1 MCPASSRWASP
12 PVFFDFPIYL
22 SVSGNY
28 DVVLPESFTSVKN
41 FCLTLIRERG
51 IRSLGF
57 VGDYTHCTSFY
68 ERFLAM
74 REALFLAGMEYD
86 TDCSFIEKGLFPL
99 RRPRGTGARSRP
111 HQDPRVLYL
120 RQRYHRRQRHRALKL
135 LRKRVPRD
143 VMVAG
148 FDNLPEAKNCDP
160 ALTTFNVDKTG
171 LGRKLLDVLLAR
183 IGRPREK
190 SQVIYLQSNS
200 ASDDVNTPKEP
211 RDSLGSFAAL
221 PSP

>member
-1 MCPASSRWASP
+1 
-12 PVFFDFPIYL
+12 
-22 SVSGNY
+22 
-28 DVVLPESFTSVKN
+28 
-41 FCLTLIRERG
+41 
-51 IRSLGF
+51 
-57 VGDYTHCTSFY
+57 
-68 ERFLAM
+68 
-74 REALFLAGMEYD
+74 
-86 TDCSFIEKGLFPL
+86 
-99 RRPRGTGARSRP
+99 
-111 HQDPRVLYL
+111 
-120 RQRYHRRQRHRALKL
+120 
-135 LRKRVPRD
+135 
-143 VMVAG
+143 MVAG